1 MEWLNR
7 IFEKLLALLPM
18 VVLIEPTERAA
29 RITGKRYRIIG
40 PGLYLLWPLVQRVI
54 RMDVV
59 TQVVDLPPQTVTTKD
74 GYCLVVSGCI
84 RYRIVDIEKSLFA
97 VQDVDKAFS
106 TLALGVILE
115 YVQARTLADCGD
127 IEAVKRELRK
137 GVAEA
142 AGGWGLKIEQVYLT
156 DLGRVR
162 SLRLFGDNMR
172 TNNGCG
178 V

>member
-1 MEWLNR
+1 MQWLER
-7 IFEKLLALLPM
+7 LFEKVLSLLPS
-18 VVLIEPTERAA
+18 VVIVEPTERGA
-29 RITGKRYRIIG
+29 RVTGGKRYRIIG
-40 PGLYLLWPLVQRVI
+40 PGWYFVWPVVQYIV

-74 GYCLVVSGCI
+74 GHCLVVSGTI
-84 RYRIVDIEKSLFA
+84 RYHIVDIEKALFA
-97 VQDVDKAFS
+97 VQDVDKALS

-115 YVQARTLADCGD
+115 AVQAKALVDCGD
-127 IEAVKRELRK
+127 VEALKRELRK

-142 AGGWGLKIEQVYLT
+142 ASGWGLKIEQVYLT

-172 TNNGCG
+172 MGT

>member
-1 MEWLNR
+1 MQWLER
-7 IFEKLLALLPM
+7 LFDKILALLPSIIL
-18 VVLIEPTERAA
+18 VEPTEQGA
-29 RITGKRYRIIG
+29 RITGGKRYKIIG
-40 PGLYLLWPLVQRVI
+40 PGWYFVWPVVQYIV

-74 GYCLVVSGCI
+74 GHGLVVSGTI
-84 RYRIVDIEKSLFA
+84 RYRIVDIEKALFA

-115 YVQARTLADCGD
+115 YISTRNLSECGD
-127 IEAVKRELRK
+127 IEAVKKELRR

-142 AGGWGLKIEQVYLT
+142 ASGWGLKIEQVYLT
-156 DLGRVR
+156 DLGKVR

-172 TNNGCG
+172 IG

>member
-1 MEWLNR
+1 MQWLER
-7 IFEKLLALLPM
+7 LFDKLLALLPSI
-18 VVLIEPTERAA
+18 VLVEPTERGA
-29 RITGKRYRIIG
+29 RVTGGRRYRILG
-40 PGLYLLWPLVQRVI
+40 PGWYFVWPVVQYII

-59 TQVVDLPPQTVTTKD
+59 TQVVDLPPQTVRTRD
-74 GYCLVVSGCI
+74 GTDLVVSGCI
-84 RYRIVDIEKSLFA
+84 RYRIVDIEKALFA

-115 YVQARTLADCGD
+115 YVRTRTLADCSD
-127 IEAVKRELRK
+127 IAAVKRELRR

-142 AGGWGLKIEQVYLT
+142 ASGWGLKIEEVYLT

-172 TNNGCG
+172 LG
-178 V
+178 